1 MAVPPHCPSLI
12 SDDPLHVSVTRG
24 GAEESCHAVDVALC
38 DADGSVLVGLGDVER
53 LVFPRSAMK
62 PLQAIA
68 LSEAWEGIDEAKRLV
83 PAEMSLIC
91 ASHNGQP
98 EHVDAVRRLLDRFEL
113 PVELLSCGPQ
123 WSSDQPTMIAQTR
136 TIDTPG
142 RIHNNC
148 SGKHA
153 GMLVLSRCLGH
164 DPKGY
169 AALTHPVQQ
178 AILGTLEAMVGIDL
192 MAHPHG
198 RRLRRAGI
206 ERTARQLGARVCAV
220 RRRGELPAGR
230 MAACTRIRQGI
241 AAAPRMIAGDRRL
254 CTAIGEAFGEQ
265 ITAKTGAEGVFAAAF
280 HEFGLGAM
288 VKARDGNSR
297 AAGAAMAAVIHAL
310 GYDLPEPVRALSL
323 PRLTTGRRPCRR
335 HRCRRAAHGILN
347 LFFQQGQFP
356 AAP

>member
-1 MAVPPHCPSLI
+1 MAVPRIALPLI

-24 GAEESCHAVDVALC
+24 GAEESSHAVDVALC
-38 DADGSVLVGLGDVER
+38 DADGAVLIGLGDVER
-53 LVFPRSAMK
+53 VVFPRSAMK

-68 LSEAWEGIDEAKRLV
+68 LSEAWEGIDEAKRLA

-98 EHVDAVRRLLDRFEL
+98 EHVDGVRRLLDRFDL
-113 PVELLSCGPQ
+113 PVDLLSCGPQ
-123 WSSDQPTMIAQTR
+123 WSSDQPTMIDQTR
-136 TIDTPG
+136 SLGSPE

-153 GMLVLSRCLGH
+153 GMLVLARCLGH
-164 DPKGY
+164 DPRGY

-178 AILGTLEAMVGIDL
+178 AILGTIEAMVGLDL

-198 RRLRRAGI
+198 LDGCGAPALSAPLGNWARGFALFAG
-206 ERTARQLGARVCAV
+206 G
-220 RRRGELPAGR
+220 GELPAGR
-230 MAACTRIRQGI
+230 MTACTRIRRGI

-254 CTAIGEAFGEQ
+254 CTAIGEAYGER

-288 VKARDGNSR
+288 VKARDGNGR
-297 AAGAAMAAVIHAL
+297 AAGAAMAALIHAL
-310 GYDLPEPVRALSL
+310 GHDLPEPVRALSL
-323 PRLTTGRRPCRR
+323 PRLTNWAGD
-335 HRCRRAAHGILN
+335 HVGDIAVG
-347 LFFQQGQFP
+347 
-356 AAP
+356 APLMAS